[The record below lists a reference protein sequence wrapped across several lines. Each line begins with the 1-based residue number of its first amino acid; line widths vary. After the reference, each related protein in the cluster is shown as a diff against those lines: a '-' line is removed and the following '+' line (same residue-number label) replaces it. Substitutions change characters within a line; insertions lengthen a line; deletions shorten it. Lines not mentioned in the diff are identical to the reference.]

1 MRRKS
6 SKTSARVEMPPF
18 DVRPSGL
25 PELAAVSR
33 HGVRLGVL
41 GTAQYFGTGSIRKT
55 LDRNISVGDQPAS
68 TGSGIAIAA

>member
-25 PELAAVSR
+25 PGLAAVSR

-41 GTAQYFGTGSIRKT
+41 GTPQHFETDSIRKT
-55 LDRNISVGDQPAS
+55 SDRNISVGDQSAS

>member
-18 DVRPSGL
+18 DVRSAGL
-25 PELAAVSR
+25 SELAAVSR

-41 GTAQYFGTGSIRKT
+41 GTPQHFETDSIRNT
-55 LDRNISVGDQPAS
+55 PDRNISVGDQSAS
-68 TGSGIAIAA
+68 AGSGIAIAA